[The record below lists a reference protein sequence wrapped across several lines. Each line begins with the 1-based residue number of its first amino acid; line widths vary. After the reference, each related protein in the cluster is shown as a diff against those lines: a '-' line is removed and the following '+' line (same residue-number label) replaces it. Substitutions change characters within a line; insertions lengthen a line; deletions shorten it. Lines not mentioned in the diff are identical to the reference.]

1 VSEQGASLIGCAG
14 HASRGPAVVRSAE
27 VVRTGEM
34 EAPVHPGLGWRQ
46 GRLWVIEHGRMSV
59 TPYVSAEGSALPA
72 CMRITWQ
79 W

>member
-1 VSEQGASLIGCAG
+1 
-14 HASRGPAVVRSAE
+14 